1 MKKMTGKGVVRLY
14 ELKEHER
21 ELIQTLKNE
30 LKEKEIKYWIEP
42 ETISSI
48 VMNERALFEQYIKAI
63 YEFADFVINDKEVG
77 EFKYR
82 KWSIQKEGTEE
93 LVFWAQKKYKKNN
106 DYNKVMIV
114 VIEIKNMLLRHKI
127 YTRLK
132 ENLFN

>member
-1 MKKMTGKGVVRLY
+1 MTKGVSLY
-14 ELKEHER
+14 EVKDHER
-21 ELIQTLKNE
+21 EFIQTLKKE
-30 LKEKEIKYWIEP
+30 LKDKDIKYWIEK

-48 VMNERALFEQYIKAI
+48 ALNEKALFEQYIKAI
-63 YEFADFVINDKEVG
+63 YQFSDFVIKDKEVC

-82 KWSIQKEGTEE
+82 KWNIEKENNKEI
-93 LVFWAQKKYKKNN
+93 VFWAQKKYKKDN

-132 ENLFN
+132 ENEFN

>member
-1 MKKMTGKGVVRLY
+1 MAGKGVSLY
-14 ELKEHER
+14 EVRKNER
-21 ELIQTLKNE
+21 ELIAILKKE

-63 YEFADFVINDKEVG
+63 YEFADFVIKDKEVG

-82 KWSIQKEGTEE
+82 KWNIEKEGTEE
-93 LVFWAQKKYKKNN
+93 LAFWAKKKYKKDN

-114 VIEIKNMLLRHKI
+114 IIELRELLLRHKI
-127 YTRLK
+127 FMRQK
-132 ENLFN
+132 ENLKN